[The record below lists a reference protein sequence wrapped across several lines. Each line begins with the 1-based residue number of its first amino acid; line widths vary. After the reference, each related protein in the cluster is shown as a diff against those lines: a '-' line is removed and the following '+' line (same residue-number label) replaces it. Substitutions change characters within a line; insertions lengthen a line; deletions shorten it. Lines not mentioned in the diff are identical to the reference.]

1 MEEEEEEE
9 SLFWLS
15 PTSTVDGSGLNR
27 RHLRENLRAYNCNSP
42 ILLDQPTLPLQLS
55 SPSVFST
62 SSDSQCVVPPSPVQ
76 PARVASAHGIS
87 DFWPGKVTT
96 GAEGRWQVRVGGQVQ
111 LHLARWSVG
120 GLQWQE
126 VAVPGARG

>member
-15 PTSTVDGSGLNR
+15 PTSTVDGSGLNP
-27 RHLRENLRAYNCNSP
+27 RHLRENLRAIATHRFSWSSHPSP
-42 ILLDQPTLPLQLS
+42 PALLPAVS
-55 SPSVFST
+55 ST
-62 SSDSQCVVPPSPVQ
+62 GSDSQCVPLFPLQ

-96 GAEGRWQVRVGGQVQ
+96 GADGRWQVRVGGQVQ
-111 LHLARWSVG
+111 LHLGRWSVG
-120 GLQWQE
+120 GCS
-126 VAVPGARG
+126 GRR